1 VHPAPGLAVP
11 ELAAP
16 AVIDWDGT
24 LEAAIASLEPC
35 MLARA
40 LAAASGNRSEAARRL
55 GLSRQQLYRKLD
67 QYGLA

>member
-1 VHPAPGLAVP
+1 
-11 ELAAP
+11 
-16 AVIDWDGT
+16 
-24 LEAAIASLEPC
+24 

-67 QYGLA
+67 QHGLA